1 MTTDVWFVPNL
12 KLNLCRAA
20 HRGSRV
26 PSVPEVYV
34 HIGMAIGVQ
43 FLLSPLLSY
52 RSDGPITVLTI
63 LVADCD
69 TAQHRSQVRGI
80 SLLGGSESQ
89 SPPLSRQ
96 RTFARTW
103 NCDVN
108 TKIIIRDRWFGW
120 HRFVKLPIIYDLC
133 IGILI
138 SHLLTVFR
146 PLLGKP

>member
-1 MTTDVWFVPNL
+1 MATDVWFVPNL

-69 TAQHRSQVRGI
+69 TAQHRFQVRRK
-80 SLLGGSESQ
+80 SLLGGSESPE
-89 SPPLSRQ
+89 SSLELSTNLREDLKLGRQ
-96 RTFARTW
+96 HKDHNKGQVVW
-103 NCDVN
+103 
-108 TKIIIRDRWFGW
+108 
-120 HRFVKLPIIYDLC
+120 
-133 IGILI
+133 
-138 SHLLTVFR
+138 LT
-146 PLLGKP
+146 